1 MSGAPGPRA
10 RVRRLEAAISA
21 AAVHAEA
28 ERLAVELGIAP
39 AVLLADARIIAAR
52 CQAAGAVTPRQ
63 MADLIFAEAGLDAA
77 EPRTD
82 GGASCG

>member
-63 MADLIFAEAGLDAA
+63 MTELIFAEAGLNPA
-77 EPRTD
+77 EAGLE
-82 GGASCG
+82 GGPS